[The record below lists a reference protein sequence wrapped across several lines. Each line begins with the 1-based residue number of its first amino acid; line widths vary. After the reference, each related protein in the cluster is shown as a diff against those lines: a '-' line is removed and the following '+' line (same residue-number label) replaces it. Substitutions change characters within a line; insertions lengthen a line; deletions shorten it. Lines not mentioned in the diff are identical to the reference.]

1 MGIRVLEYFLAVV
14 EEQSITAASE
24 KLHITQPTLSRQLR
38 EMEEDLGKT
47 LFIRGRKKIIL
58 TEYGELVYRRAQE
71 MIAIS
76 NQMLEELK
84 TGDYNLSGNI
94 TIGTPDNKSIMYLLE
109 VIKEMNLQNPD
120 LRFNFI
126 SCNEQELK
134 ALMEI
139 MN

>member
-1 MGIRVLEYFLAVV
+1 
-14 EEQSITAASE
+14 
-24 KLHITQPTLSRQLR
+24 
-38 EMEEDLGKT
+38 MEEDFGKT
-47 LFIRGRKKIIL
+47 LFIRGCKKIIL
-58 TEYGELVYRRAQE
+58 TEYGEFVFRRAQE

-84 TGDYNLSGNI
+84 IGDYNLSGNI

-126 SCNEQELK
+126 SGNE
-134 ALMEI
+134 
-139 MN
+139 